1 MALENT
7 NFDSSNDIAQFLEKF
22 KEQALSSKPEDS
34 FYQASTPSQ
43 PVKPADRSFEKLEK
57 KIQELEE
64 KFEVSATQNQL
75 ILNELAH
82 TREEM
87 SRQKSRDA
95 FLDNISHT
103 IASLKMSVE
112 NLSRAQ
118 QAQNFYQGPSFQRSF
133 DPVPSA
139 PVNPYLPTA
148 EEVLHAEN
156 LRHEQELADKDKTIA
171 EKDKELSEKEKVFS
185 SLRQKASQL
194 KAVNSALDREIKKV
208 QAEKLDALKRSAEQ
222 AKEILSLREQ
232 LTAAEERFK
241 SFNFEGRIISIR
253 QEYEQKVA
261 HLETQLKEISNTC
274 MKQVEE
280 IESLKAEN
288 TKLHQAAQE
297 RDSLQVRLQEA
308 NAQIEELK
316 MEMVVLEKSSSTASQ
331 TQLASYKEQ
340 LATLSAQRDR
350 LAVELE
356 QSKTAYEAL
365 KQEKEL
371 LEKNFK
377 ELLAKIENNE
387 VVINQLKEQIA
398 VLGQQNDTLTH
409 ANKELQ
415 AQTTSLTAQ
424 NTALTAQTRQLD
436 ADKAKLSQYASHLN
450 QEKHILEQTNKTLA
464 QENQQLRNQSAAVLA
479 AHLVKQKEEQKKSV
493 SAQQPRAEQPV
504 TVAKAAAEVA
514 QPKPATQP
522 KPAAQ
527 PKQAQA
533 QAAQP
538 KQAQTPAQAQPQAT
552 QAQTQPKQE
561 ATQAQAK
568 VTTEADLPEIKVAD
582 PIPQPEFDDGEDFLE
597 KTDTFIGRIK
607 WSVFHE
613 DK

>member
-133 DPVPSA
+133 DPVPNV

-148 EEVLHAEN
+148 EEVLHAETE
-156 LRHEQELADKDKTIA
+156 RHEQELAEKDKTIA

-208 QAEKLDALKRSAEQ
+208 QAEKLDALRRSAEQ

-280 IESLKAEN
+280 IEALKAEN

-297 RDSLQVRLQEA
+297 RDVLQARLQEA
-308 NAQIEELK
+308 NAKIEELK
-316 MEMVVLEKSSSTASQ
+316 MEMVALEKSSSSASQ
-331 TQLASYKEQ
+331 TQLVSYREQ
-340 LATLSAQRDR
+340 LNALSTQRDQ

-387 VVINQLKEQIA
+387 VVINQLKQQIT
-398 VLGQQNDTLTH
+398 VLGQQNETL
-409 ANKELQ
+409 ANSNKELQ
-415 AQTTSLTAQ
+415 TQTAS
-424 NTALTAQTRQLD
+424 LTAQTRQLD
-436 ADKAKLSQYASHLN
+436 ADKAKLSQYASRLN
-450 QEKHILEQTNKTLA
+450 QEKHHLEQTNKTLA

-479 AHLVKQKEEQKKSV
+479 AHLVKQKEQQKQAARNV
-493 SAQQPRAEQPV
+493 AAQAEQPKPV
-504 TVAKAAAEVA
+504 TVAQKAPVQAA
-514 QPKPATQP
+514 QP

-527 PKQAQA
+527 PKQNVQPAAPPKQE
-533 QAAQP
+533 AAQP
-538 KQAQTPAQAQPQAT
+538 KQVPA
-552 QAQTQPKQE
+552 TQPKQE
-561 ATQAQAK
+561 AAQPKQAQAK

-582 PIPQPEFDDGEDFLE
+582 PIPQPEPFDDGEDFLE

>member
-133 DPVPSA
+133 DPVPNV

-148 EEVLHAEN
+148 EEVLHAETE
-156 LRHEQELADKDKTIA
+156 RHEQELAEKDKTIA

-208 QAEKLDALKRSAEQ
+208 QAEKLDALRRSAEQ

-297 RDSLQVRLQEA
+297 RDVLQARLQEA
-308 NAQIEELK
+308 NAKIEELK

-340 LATLSAQRDR
+340 LATLSTQRDQ

-436 ADKAKLSQYASHLN
+436 ADKAKLSQYASRLN
-450 QEKHILEQTNKTLA
+450 QEKHHLEQTNKTLA

-479 AHLVKQKEEQKKSV
+479 AHLVKQKEQQKQAARNV
-493 SAQQPRAEQPV
+493 AAQAEQPKPV
-504 TVAKAAAEVA
+504 TVAQKAPVQA
-514 QPKPATQP
+514 PQP

-527 PKQAQA
+527 PKQNVQPAT
-533 QAAQP
+533 QP

-552 QAQTQPKQE
+552 QPKQE
-561 ATQAQAK
+561 AVQPAQAQAK

-582 PIPQPEFDDGEDFLE
+582 PIPQPEPFDDGEDFLE